1 MFIGCNIT
9 SNINIILFRQKDI
22 ESDMDRLKVLE
33 GESEAFSFF
42 KTQEDEEEKAK
53 KKKDR
58 FFSKMTVF
66 VQANAVCSDGS
77 CIDDVLK

>member
-1 MFIGCNIT
+1 
-9 SNINIILFRQKDI
+9 
-22 ESDMDRLKVLE
+22 MDRLKVLE

-58 FFSKMTVF
+58 FISSSP
-66 VQANAVCSDGS
+66 QILGRL
-77 CIDDVLK
+77 IYP